1 MHLSDL
7 ILWWHVIQ
15 CYTMLCNVIQCYAI
29 LHQVLGC
36 GLILRSVLKHL
47 NDVLKLVCVNVLV
60 LSCCESA
67 SNNILVCQEIIV
79 QGSSEFQVPSL
90 SVVLCHLSSYTAVR
104 YPTCQ
109 ENNNAM

>member
-1 MHLSDL
+1 M
-7 ILWWHVIQ
+7 I
-15 CYTMLCNVIQCYAI
+15 CNVIQCYAI

-36 GLILRSVLKHL
+36 GLILHSVLKHW
-47 NDVLKLVCVNVLV
+47 NDVLKFVCVKNVLV

-67 SNNILVCQEIIV
+67 GNNILICQVIIV
-79 QGSSEFQVPSL
+79 QGSSKFQVPSL

-109 ENNNAM
+109 ENNKLNLLHHRVLTLVLPG